1 MEPRIQ
7 PKERPYPEDMETT
20 LARLMPPGVEPL
32 LLFRVLARDPRLFRK
47 FMAGGLLDRGT
58 LSLREREIAID
69 RTTARTGAEYEWGV
83 HVAVFGPRV
92 GIGDAEQRAIVEPG
106 ADAPCWAPNERLI
119 VRLMDQLHDHAD
131 VDDALFAELRETFT
145 EEQVLELLLLAGF
158 YRTVSYLV
166 KGLRLPLESFGAKFP
181 EPSPQ

>member
-1 MEPRIQ
+1 MEPRIS
-7 PKERPYPEDMETT
+7 PEPRPYADDMEST

-32 LLFRVLARDPRLFRK
+32 LLFRVLAREPRLFHK
-47 FMAGGLLDRGT
+47 FMSGGLLDRGT

-92 GIGDAEQRAIVEPG
+92 GFGEAEQRATVEAG
-106 ADAPCWAPNERLI
+106 ADAPCWTPSERLI
-119 VRLMDQLHDHAD
+119 VRLMDQLHERAD
-131 VDDALFAELRETFT
+131 VDDALFVELRATFT
-145 EEQVLELLLLAGF
+145 EPQILELLLLAGF

-166 KGLRLPLESFGAKFP
+166 NGLRLPLESFGARFP
-181 EPSPQ
+181 E